1 DVDLDQRDR
10 MAAQP
15 SGELAELVD
24 RTAGD
29 RHRGA
34 DALRV
39 EPRQVAVEE
48 DVDAGSLQPDGVEHA
63 AGGLGHPW
71 GRPAGSWLELDR
83 LGDHAAD
90 RGEVVEGRELLAGG
104 GAAAGR
110 EDRVGHLEA
119 AEAGADVD
127 TSRAFEGIV
136 VVTEDDL
143 AHLREP

>member
-1 DVDLDQRDR
+1 
-10 MAAQP
+10 
-15 SGELAELVD
+15 
-24 RTAGD
+24 
-29 RHRGA
+29 
-34 DALRV
+34 
-39 EPRQVAVEE
+39 
-48 DVDAGSLQPDGVEHA
+48 
-63 AGGLGHPW
+63 
-71 GRPAGSWLELDR
+71 
-83 LGDHAAD
+83 GDHAAD

-143 AHLREP
+143 AHLREPAASRSGVFACASAPSMLSAPTASAGTVPRASHRTRSPANTGPSTQD